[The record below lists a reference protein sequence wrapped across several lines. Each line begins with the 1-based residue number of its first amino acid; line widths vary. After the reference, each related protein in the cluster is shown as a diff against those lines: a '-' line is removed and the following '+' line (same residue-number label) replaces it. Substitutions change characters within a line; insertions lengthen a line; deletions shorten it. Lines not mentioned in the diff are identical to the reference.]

1 MIAGQTLRAPWGA
14 WTGASVD
21 LVMPPDWQPIEL
33 TMRDAPALTPAE
45 LDSAL
50 DHPVG
55 APSLGVLAA
64 GKRRAVIAIDD
75 MTRPTRTAP
84 LVSRVV
90 SRLLAAGMTL
100 DSITVLIAVG
110 AHQAATPED
119 VHGKVG
125 DLASRVRVV
134 SHDPIDGVASTG
146 VLLAGKP
153 VSVNREF
160 LASDLRIG
168 IGGVMPHPFA
178 GFSGGGKIVL
188 PGLSDLD
195 GVVRSHK
202 YALMGFGGGL
212 NVEGNRFRGDMERA
226 VREIGLDWSVNVV
239 LNGLCETAAL
249 VAGDFV
255 EAHRAA
261 AGRALEIGATA
272 APPQPLDALVLNA
285 YPKDS
290 ELLQVEA
297 ALVAVRA
304 GMTQWTRP
312 AAPVAL
318 IGACPS
324 GVGSHQLFGPGGRLF
339 RKPTRKS
346 YLGDRM
352 LHVVSPATRDDVPR
366 AAFWEGY
373 PYHERWESC
382 VAAFAAALPAR
393 PVVGFA
399 FCGPLHV
406 PLPIDGTND
415 LQTVAGNLSDI
426 AHERDQ

>member
-1 MIAGQTLRAPWGA
+1 MIDGQTLRAPWGA
-14 WTGASVD
+14 WTGTSID
-21 LVMPPDWQPIEL
+21 LVMPPGWQPIEL

-45 LDSAL
+45 LEGAL

-55 APSLGVLAA
+55 APGLGALAA

-90 SRLLAAGMTL
+90 SRLVAAGMTL

-119 VHGKVG
+119 VRVKVG

-134 SHDPIDGVASTG
+134 SHDPIDGVEPAG
-146 VLLAGKP
+146 VSLAGKP

-212 NVEGNRFRGDMERA
+212 QVEGNRFRHDMERA

-239 LNGLCETAAL
+239 LNGRCETAAL

-261 AGRALEIGATA
+261 AGRALEIGATE
-272 APPQPLDALVLNA
+272 APRQPLDALVLNA

-304 GMTQWTRP
+304 GMTRWLRP
-312 AAPVAL
+312 DAPIAL
-318 IGACPS
+318 LGACPM
-324 GVGSHQLFGPGGRLF
+324 GLGSHQLFGPGGRLF
-339 RKPTRKS
+339 RRPIRKS
-346 YLGDRM
+346 YLGDHV
-352 LHVVSPATRDDVPR
+352 LHVVSAATRDDVPR

-373 PYHERWESC
+373 PYHDRWESC
-382 VAAFAAALPAR
+382 VEALAATLPSR

-399 FCGPLHV
+399 LCGPLQL
-406 PLPIDGTND
+406 PLP
-415 LQTVAGNLSDI
+415 ARES
-426 AHERDQ
+426 AR